1 MATSATSSSSSS
13 TAGTY
18 FTGNSTFS
26 ADLNNQISHAV
37 AVATLPITILQN
49 QQSTITGQQ
58 TELQKLGGDFST
70 FQTAIGAIDSAVSS
84 GSLAAS
90 VNNSVAT
97 ASIGTGAL
105 AGSYSVNITN
115 MGSLANTIS
124 AATNSNTVS
133 TATVSNPATASLSS
147 STTFTLTVGTTNYSL
162 TPSSNNL
169 NSLASAINASGA
181 NVQALV
187 VNTGTTAS
195 PSYELSIQGTSANAS
210 TVTLSDGTS
219 NLLGATN
226 TANPTGVLAV
236 TDPTAGSISKSST
249 FNLTVGTTS
258 YALTPASNTLDALV
272 TAINASGA
280 NLQATV
286 VNVGG
291 SANPNYEL
299 SIQGNQFASS
309 PIQLNDGT
317 NNLLS
322 TMSAGAPVT
331 YSVNGQASVTS
342 NTRSLSISTGLTVDA
357 LTTGT
362 ASVSVEQ
369 SSVGIQNALSS
380 LVTSYNAAAD
390 ELTTNRGQNGGAL
403 AGSSVVQQLSNVL
416 QTIGNYST
424 ATAGSVNS
432 LTDLGLS
439 FDTNGHLQ
447 FDATVF
453 SSATA
458 TSLNDAT
465 SFLGSESANTGFLGA
480 ANTALNGVTDTTSG
494 IVVQQISSYA
504 DTISNLG
511 ATITNDQTRL
521 TLMQSN
527 LTAQME
533 AADSA
538 VASLQS
544 QATEISSMFA
554 AEQVQE
560 QANSTA

>member
-1 MATSATSSSSSS
+1 MATSATSSSS
-13 TAGTY
+13 AGTY

-37 AVATLPITILQN
+37 AVATLPITMLQN

-58 TELQKLGGDFST
+58 TELQKLGGDFTT
-70 FQTAIGAIDSAVSS
+70 FQTAIGAVDSAVSS

-90 VNNSVAT
+90 VNNSVAN
-97 ASIGTGAL
+97 AFLGTGAL

-115 MGSLANTIS
+115 LGSLANTIS

-133 TATVSNPATASLSS
+133 TATVVNPASGSISS
-147 STTFTLTVGTTNYSL
+147 SSAFTLTVGTTTYSL
-162 TPSSNNL
+162 TTASNDL
-169 NSLASAINASGA
+169 NSLATAINASGA

-187 VNTGTTAS
+187 VNTGTSAS
-195 PSYELSIQGTSANAS
+195 PSYELSIQGTAANAS
-210 TVTLSDGTS
+210 TVTLNDGAS

-236 TDPTAGSISKSST
+236 TDPSATSLSTSST
-249 FNLTVGTTS
+249 FNLTVGTKS
-258 YALTPASNTLDALV
+258 FALTPASNNLNALV
-272 TAINASGA
+272 AAINASGA
-280 NLQATV
+280 NVQATV

-299 SIQGNQFASS
+299 SIQGNTYASS
-309 PIQLNDGT
+309 PIQLSDGT
-317 NNLLS
+317 NNLLT
-322 TMSAGAPVT
+322 TMSAGAPVA
-331 YSVNGQASVTS
+331 YAVNGQASVTS
-342 NTRSLSISTGLTVDA
+342 NTRSLSISTGLTVTA

-362 ASVSVEQ
+362 ANVSVEQ
-369 SSVGIQNALSS
+369 SSVGIQTALAG
-380 LVTSYNAAAD
+380 LVTSYNAATD

-403 AGSSVVQQLSNVL
+403 AGSSVVQQLSDSL
-416 QTIGNYST
+416 QGLANYS
-424 ATAGSVNS
+424 GSSSGSIQS

-447 FDATVF
+447 FDSTVF

-458 TSLNDAT
+458 TSLNDVT

-480 ANTALNGVTDTTSG
+480 ASTALTAITDTTNG
-494 IVVQQISSYA
+494 IVVQQISSFA
-504 DTISNLG
+504 GSIANLG
-511 ATITNDQTRL
+511 TTITADQTRL

-533 AADSA
+533 AADAA

-554 AEQVQE
+554 AEQVQL